1 MYLVLIDKVLVGILE
16 GRESHVKTRLESIVK
31 SEADKRVYIAT
42 PTSLHSRLFLEFGCI
57 GEPRTLAAPSLLLRL
72 AHLTSQSGRYSD
84 IHTSNRIRSY
94 DERNKRTNAK
104 YRITAHE
111 EGRVKTTTAVMASEP
126 PRSAPGTAESQ
137 NDQTAEPQQQTLTQS
152 QSQSQAQEQEQ
163 QGQAAPS
170 PESPPLPARHTALTP
185 GPRASRFQTTLDSAL
200 SHTLAKISWDNFAAC
215 YPHIAAHA
223 PATLRAVQSQMVDR
237 LRALCKKEFDSIQQ
251 SRNVVAK
258 LNELESLVSEAERRR
273 REAGEDDGVDPP
285 VPPHMLPPD
294 EVLDAHLAP
303 HLAQQQSQ
311 LNAKLQT
318 IQAHNAKLFEDIQRQ
333 RSEIESLVSLLEKV
347 LEDVGNANHMMDE
360 VVDDVA
366 RETRTIEVE
375 MAES

>member
-1 MYLVLIDKVLVGILE
+1 MAPE
-16 GRESHVKTRLESIVK
+16 AQPASRSNAGRDDSHG
-31 SEADKRVYIAT
+31 D
-42 PTSLHSRLFLEFGCI
+42 HQ
-57 GEPRTLAAPSLLLRL
+57 AA
-72 AHLTSQSGRYSD
+72 
-84 IHTSNRIRSY
+84 
-94 DERNKRTNAK
+94 
-104 YRITAHE
+104 
-111 EGRVKTTTAVMASEP
+111 
-126 PRSAPGTAESQ
+126 
-137 NDQTAEPQQQTLTQS
+137 AEPQQQQQQQQQQTQTQS
-152 QSQSQAQEQEQ
+152 QSQSQSQSQETP
-163 QGQAAPS
+163 A
-170 PESPPLPARHTALTP
+170 SPPLPARHTALTP

-223 PATLRAVQSQMVDR
+223 PATLRAVQTQMVDR
-237 LRALCKKEFDSIQQ
+237 LRSLCKKEFDSIQQ

-273 REAGEDDGVDPP
+273 KEAGEGGADPP

-318 IQAHNAKLFEDIQRQ
+318 TQAHNAKLFEDIKRQ
-333 RSEIESLVSLLEKV
+333 RAEIESLVSLLEKV
-347 LEDVGNANHMMDE
+347 LEDVDNTNQMMDD

-366 RETRTIEVE
+366 RETRTIEIE

>member
-1 MYLVLIDKVLVGILE
+1 MAPE
-16 GRESHVKTRLESIVK
+16 QQP
-31 SEADKRVYIAT
+31 A
-42 PTSLHSRLFLEFGCI
+42 SR
-57 GEPRTLAAPSLLLRL
+57 P
-72 AHLTSQSGRYSD
+72 
-84 IHTSNRIRSY
+84 N
-94 DERNKRTNAK
+94 
-104 YRITAHE
+104 
-111 EGRVKTTTAVMASEP
+111 
-126 PRSAPGTAESQ
+126 PGTE
-137 NDQTAEPQQQTLTQS
+137 EPQEQAQAQS
-152 QSQSQAQEQEQ
+152 QSQE
-163 QGQAAPS
+163 APA
-170 PESPPLPARHTALTP
+170 SPPLPARHTALTP

-223 PATLRAVQSQMVDR
+223 PATLRAVQTQMVDR
-237 LRALCKKEFDSIQQ
+237 LRSLCKKEFDSIQQ

-273 REAGEDDGVDPP
+273 KEAGGGADAP
-285 VPPHMLPPD
+285 VPPHLLPPD

-318 IQAHNAKLFEDIQRQ
+318 TQAHNAKLFDDIKSQ

-347 LEDVGNANHMMDE
+347 LEDVDNTNNMMDD

-366 RETRTIEVE
+366 RETRTIEIE
-375 MAES
+375 MAEA

>member
-1 MYLVLIDKVLVGILE
+1 
-16 GRESHVKTRLESIVK
+16 
-31 SEADKRVYIAT
+31 
-42 PTSLHSRLFLEFGCI
+42 
-57 GEPRTLAAPSLLLRL
+57 
-72 AHLTSQSGRYSD
+72 
-84 IHTSNRIRSY
+84 
-94 DERNKRTNAK
+94 
-104 YRITAHE
+104 
-111 EGRVKTTTAVMASEP
+111 MASESQP
-126 PRSAPGTAESQ
+126 MPQPNPGTESQ
-137 NDQTAEPQQQTLTQS
+137 NE
-152 QSQSQAQEQEQ
+152 
-163 QGQAAPS
+163 QAAVGQESSASSQPQ
-170 PESPPLPARHTALTP
+170 PAETPASPPLPTRHTALTP

-223 PATLRAVQSQMVDR
+223 PATLRAVQTQMVDR

-273 REAGEDDGVDPP
+273 KEAGGGGDEPP

-318 IQAHNAKLFEDIQRQ
+318 TQAHNAKLFEDIKRQ

-347 LEDVGNANHMMDE
+347 LEDVDNTNHMMDD

-375 MAES
+375 MADL

>member
-1 MYLVLIDKVLVGILE
+1 MAPEAQPASRSNAG
-16 GRESHVKTRLESIVK
+16 GAESHG
-31 SEADKRVYIAT
+31 D
-42 PTSLHSRLFLEFGCI
+42 HQ
-57 GEPRTLAAPSLLLRL
+57 AA
-72 AHLTSQSGRYSD
+72 
-84 IHTSNRIRSY
+84 
-94 DERNKRTNAK
+94 
-104 YRITAHE
+104 
-111 EGRVKTTTAVMASEP
+111 
-126 PRSAPGTAESQ
+126 
-137 NDQTAEPQQQTLTQS
+137 AEPQQQTQTQTQS
-152 QSQSQAQEQEQ
+152 QSQSQSQETP
-163 QGQAAPS
+163 A
-170 PESPPLPARHTALTP
+170 SPPLPARHTALTP

-223 PATLRAVQSQMVDR
+223 PATLRAVQTQMVDR
-237 LRALCKKEFDSIQQ
+237 LRSLCKKEFDSIQQ

-273 REAGEDDGVDPP
+273 KEAGEGGADPP

-318 IQAHNAKLFEDIQRQ
+318 TQAHNAKLFEDIKRQ
-333 RSEIESLVSLLEKV
+333 RAEIESLVSLLKKG
-347 LEDVGNANHMMDE
+347 LEDVDNTNQMMDD

-366 RETRTIEVE
+366 RETRTIEIE

>member
-1 MYLVLIDKVLVGILE
+1 
-16 GRESHVKTRLESIVK
+16 
-31 SEADKRVYIAT
+31 
-42 PTSLHSRLFLEFGCI
+42 
-57 GEPRTLAAPSLLLRL
+57 
-72 AHLTSQSGRYSD
+72 
-84 IHTSNRIRSY
+84 
-94 DERNKRTNAK
+94 
-104 YRITAHE
+104 
-111 EGRVKTTTAVMASEP
+111 MASETQP
-126 PRSAPGTAESQ
+126 TSHPNPGTESQ
-137 NDQTAEPQQQTLTQS
+137 SE
-152 QSQSQAQEQEQ
+152 QAAIEQESSQ
-163 QGQAAPS
+163 PQSTEAPA
-170 PESPPLPARHTALTP
+170 SPPLPTRHTALTP

-215 YPHIAAHA
+215 YPHIATHA
-223 PATLRAVQSQMVDR
+223 PATLRAVQTQMVDR

-273 REAGEDDGVDPP
+273 KEAGGGGDEPP

-318 IQAHNAKLFEDIQRQ
+318 TQAHNAKLFEDIKYQ

-347 LEDVGNANHMMDE
+347 LEDVDNTNHMMDD

-375 MAES
+375 MADL